1 MEPMIGS
8 GGCIPARAEVVAAVR
23 AATAKHGVVL
33 VFDEVMS
40 SRLAP
45 GGFQSVL
52 GVTPDM
58 MTMGKYLGGG
68 LSFGAFGGRRDLM
81 ERFDTS
87 RSDACGPIGRESR
100 RERGGTVG

>member
-8 GGCIPARAEVVAAVR
+8 GGCIPARAEFVAAVR

-68 LSFGAFGGRRDLM
+68 LSFGAFGGRRALM
-81 ERFDTS
+81 ARFDLS
-87 RSDACGPIGRESR
+87 RSDPFGHAGPF
-100 RERGGTVG
+100 TTHVPPPN